1 MLGRFHQMGM
11 IPPRV
16 AFINGRQ
23 RARKQS
29 HLLLPLFMPRALLFS
44 NKNNNNKKKID
55 CDPLSM
61 GQMTEHNLLCYYR
74 LAGDIFFVLFYLLQ
88 T

>member
-1 MLGRFHQMGM
+1 MGVSVQENYLICCYPSLCPGRFYWV
-11 IPPRV
+11 IK
-16 AFINGRQ
+16 IIII
-23 RARKQS
+23 
-29 HLLLPLFMPRALLFS
+29 
-44 NKNNNNKKKID
+44 KKKID

-74 LAGDIFFVLFYLLQ
+74 LAGDIFFGSFYLLQ